1 MTTLSRILSRLGWIA
16 FMVLISTPAFAQ
28 DEAKP
33 AKAEWG
39 STLAEVLLLLIVSA
53 CLLTLVRV
61 YFSVR
66 GGRIAQGWFWFVIG
80 FSVLGLAQVV
90 LFAGRIGI
98 FDSPDFWVASIRI
111 VAMIVFFIGA
121 TRMKRLLT

>member
-1 MTTLSRILSRLGWIA
+1 MN
-16 FMVLISTPAFAQ
+16 TPVFAQ
-28 DEAKP
+28 AEAK
-33 AKAEWG
+33 AANKVEWG
-39 STLAEVLLLLIVSA
+39 STLAEVLLLLIVAA

-61 YFSVR
+61 YFAVR

-80 FSVLGLAQVV
+80 FSVLGLAQIV

-111 VAMIVFFIGA
+111 VAMVILFIGA